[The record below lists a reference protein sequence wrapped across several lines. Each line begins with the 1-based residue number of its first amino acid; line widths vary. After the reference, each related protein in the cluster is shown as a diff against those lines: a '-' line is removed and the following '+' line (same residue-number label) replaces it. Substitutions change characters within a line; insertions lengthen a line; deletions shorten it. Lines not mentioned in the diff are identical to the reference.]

1 MTEDNKLIAERRG
14 KLNAIRAERNAYPN
28 QFRRSHEAASLHAE
42 YDALDKETLD
52 PQNIEVAVV
61 GRMMSQRL
69 FGKGGFAVLKDVSG
83 DIQLFVQLNG
93 VGEAVFALSEMR
105 PGILAIWTND
115 GTISH
120 EDSMRCLE
128 LMGQEVLPA
137 LREIGEELELTDP
150 FQKAP

>member
-1 MTEDNKLIAERRG
+1 MGGLDAAAYDEILESKRWIIGSPDTV
-14 KLNAIRAERNAYPN
+14 IR
-28 QFRRSHEAASLHAE
+28 
-42 YDALDKETLD
+42 TLR
-52 PQNIEVAVV
+52 EV
-61 GRMMSQRL
+61 
-69 FGKGGFAVLKDVSG
+69 
-83 DIQLFVQLNG
+83 
-93 VGEAVFALSEMR
+93 LSEMR
-105 PGILAIWTND
+105 PGILAVWTND

>member
-1 MTEDNKLIAERRG
+1 MGGLDGAAYAQILESKRWVIGSPDTV
-14 KLNAIRAERNAYPN
+14 IR
-28 QFRRSHEAASLHAE
+28 
-42 YDALDKETLD
+42 
-52 PQNIEVAVV
+52 
-61 GRMMSQRL
+61 
-69 FGKGGFAVLKDVSG
+69 
-83 DIQLFVQLNG
+83 QLR
-93 VGEAVFALSEMR
+93 EILSEMR